1 MYAVIKSGG
10 KQYRVSEGDVV
21 SLEKL
26 PGKVGGKVTFSEVLA
41 LSGKGGALKLG
52 KPTVAK
58 AKVEG
63 EILETGKAKKI
74 HVLKF
79 KKNSQY
85 RIHRGHR
92 QPFTKVKINKISA
105 S

>member
-1 MYAVIKSGG
+1 MYAVIKTGG
-10 KQYRVSEGDVV
+10 KQYRVAEGDVV
-21 SLEKL
+21 SVEKL
-26 PGKVGGKVTFSEVLA
+26 EGKEGGKVTFSEVLA
-41 LSGKGGALKLG
+41 VSAKGGALKLG
-52 KPTVAK
+52 SPTVAK

-63 EILETGKAKKI
+63 EILETGKQKKI
-74 HVLKF
+74 HVFKF

-85 RIHRGHR
+85 QIHRGHR